1 MTLSSIGFTKNQD
14 LSHLNEQTNH
24 HIVIVQCNEDWLDSN
39 GAVFRGNY
47 LNWFEL
53 KTIDVATNQSGLPC
67 KLFREGNQ
75 LMGKFVDVTSGKL
88 LDDTMS
94 QDLVFWTCSE
104 KECPVMK
111 HLYFS
116 VDPTMDFHNYE
127 LYSFTS
133 KEDGTHMK
141 HKITDYCF
149 PETQENQEYY
159 RWSDNTLY
167 KEESVKEVVTELSS
181 ESEYEVLS
189 SDSSSDEELPDDLEE
204 DDFNSWTDER
214 RWEDLANYEQ
224 EAAMMLGWCGEDW
237 NKGNRC
243 SLDFMK
249 WSDLDD
255 TQIRS
260 AYILGY
266 DESDFLEESEE
277 EYEEESGEEEEEYE
291 EDTESEYE
299 SEEDTESEYESEE
312 EFEQPKIVEGK
323 QVNIYHSFERRYD
336 SNFDDWYTRD
346 EFYHFY
352 GNHYMWDMMNPK
364 EVAKRQAISHFAI
377 SHRDL
382 PPKNFKTFMKYLM
395 KTY

>member
-1 MTLSSIGFTKNQD
+1 MTLSSFGFTKNQD
-14 LSHLNEQTNH
+14 LSHLNEETDN
-24 HIVIVQCNEDWLDSN
+24 HIVIVQRSGPPIN
-39 GAVFRGNY
+39 VFRGNY
-47 LNWFEL
+47 MNWFEL
-53 KTIDVATNQSGLPC
+53 KTIDVVTNKSGVPC

-75 LMGKFVDVTSGKL
+75 LMGKFIDVTSGKL
-88 LDDTMS
+88 VNDTMS
-94 QDLVFWTCSE
+94 QGSQLVFWTCSE
-104 KECPVMK
+104 KDCMK

-116 VDPTMDFHNYE
+116 VDPTRDFHNYE

-133 KEDGTHMK
+133 EEDGTHKK
-141 HKITDYCF
+141 HKITDYR
-149 PETQENQEYY
+149 ETQENQEYY

-167 KEESVKEVVTELSS
+167 KEEPVKEVVTELSS

-189 SDSSSDEELPDDLEE
+189 SDSSSDSSSDEEVPDDLEE
-204 DDFNSWTDER
+204 DEFNSWTDER
-214 RWEDLANYEQ
+214 KWEDLANYEQ

-277 EYEEESGEEEEEYE
+277 EYEEDSE
-291 EDTESEYE
+291 EDTDSEYE

-312 EFEQPKIVEGK
+312 EFKQPKIAEGK
-323 QVNIYHSFERRYD
+323 QVNIYRSFERRYD
-336 SNFDDWYTRD
+336 SNFDDWYTHD

-364 EVAKRQAISHFAI
+364 EVAKRNAISHFAI